1 MTSPGIIRRLTA
13 PLRRAWRTRGFGVHS
28 PFAYGYLN
36 SVIRP
41 RGGARYY
48 AEDRLHG
55 ARARLLYRVGV
66 EARGSVGEWPADRGR
81 PCATYVCLSRND
93 IPSLETFAR
102 DHGVGVLFVGRHMA
116 IYCCREG
123 IPPLRLNVWLPRR

>member
-1 MTSPGIIRRLTA
+1 MTSPGIICRLTA

-28 PFAYGYLN
+28 PFAYGYLG

-48 AEDRLHG
+48 AEERLHG
-55 ARARLLYRVGV
+55 ARARLLYRIRV
-66 EARGSVGEWPADRGR
+66 EARGSVGEWPADRGGSF
-81 PCATYVCLSRND
+81 ATYVCLTRRD
-93 IPSLETFAR
+93 IPSLEAFAR
-102 DHGVGVLFVGRHMA
+102 DQGAGVLFAGHHMA
-116 IYCCREG
+116 IYCRREN

>member
-28 PFAYGYLN
+28 PFAYGYLG

-41 RGGARYY
+41 RRGARYY
-48 AEDRLHG
+48 AEERLHG
-55 ARARLLYRVGV
+55 ARARLLYRIGV
-66 EARGSVGEWPADRGR
+66 EARGSVGEWPAESGR
-81 PCATYVCLSRND
+81 RCATYVCLSRKD
-93 IPSLETFAR
+93 IPSLEAFAR
-102 DHGVGVLFVGRHMA
+102 DQGAGVLFVGRHMA
-116 IYCCREG
+116 IYCHRES

>member
-28 PFAYGYLN
+28 PFAYGYLG

-48 AEDRLHG
+48 AEERLHG
-55 ARARLLYRVGV
+55 ARARLLYRIRV
-66 EARGSVGEWPADRGR
+66 EARGSVGEWPADRGG
-81 PCATYVCLSRND
+81 CFATYVCLTRRD
-93 IPSLETFAR
+93 IPSLEAFAR
-102 DHGVGVLFVGRHMA
+102 DQGAGVLFAGHHMA
-116 IYCCREG
+116 IYCRREN